1 MTMYDF
7 SAGNVTTFL
16 GLLGI
21 ISTGIILITA
31 FQRFYKS
38 QIKWEDR
45 YNVWR
50 GLFMHETTMNLNSN
64 EIGILLSALQLVE
77 LNEEHRIAKE
87 HGSVPTL
94 YNKLY
99 TELESIKYSD
109 TQKYDH
115 EASYWRDKVD
125 VCIITVG

>member
-1 MTMYDF
+1 MY
-7 SAGNVTTFL
+7 
-16 GLLGI
+16 
-21 ISTGIILITA
+21 
-31 FQRFYKS
+31 
-38 QIKWEDR
+38 
-45 YNVWR
+45 
-50 GLFMHETTMNLNSN
+50 ETTMNLNSN

-99 TELESIKYSD
+99 TELECIKYKD

-115 EASYWRDKVD
+115 EASY
-125 VCIITVG
+125 